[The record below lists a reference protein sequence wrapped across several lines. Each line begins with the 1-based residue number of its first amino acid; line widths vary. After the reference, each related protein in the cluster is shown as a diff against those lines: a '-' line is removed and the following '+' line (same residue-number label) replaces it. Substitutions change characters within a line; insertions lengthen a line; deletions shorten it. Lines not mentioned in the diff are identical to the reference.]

1 MMQKQTYKV
10 LLHSK
15 VPKELKS
22 LPQDILNNA
31 KETIDALALNPI
43 PPAAAKLQGRMGCYR
58 IRIGNYRIVYE
69 VHVTEVV
76 VYIVGIAHRKE
87 VYRQILRRVR

>member
-1 MMQKQTYKV
+1 MQKQTYKI

-15 VPKELKS
+15 VPRELKS
-22 LPQDILNNA
+22 LPKDIRHKA
-31 KETIDALALNPI
+31 KETIDALASNPI

-58 IRIGNYRIVYE
+58 IRIGNYRIIYE
-69 VHVTEVV
+69 VHVTEIV

-87 VYRQILRRVR
+87 VYRQILRRLR